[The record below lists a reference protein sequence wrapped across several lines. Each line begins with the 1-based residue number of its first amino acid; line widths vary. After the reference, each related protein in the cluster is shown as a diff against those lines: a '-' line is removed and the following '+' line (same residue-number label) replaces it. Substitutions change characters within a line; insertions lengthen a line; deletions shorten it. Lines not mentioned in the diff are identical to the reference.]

1 LVGILN
7 YPLSSAQVSKKEL
20 WDIIQSVKKSYVTD
34 ELIRANGHII
44 LRIPPYNCQYNPIEL
59 AMAWGF
65 LKSFYNKHIPF
76 CAEAKGRRVKQM
88 WQKAIDHF
96 TPEMWHNSV
105 CHCEDIIREDWRKL
119 VGNAPIEDIP
129 PIIIRLGED
138 SDSEEETGDS
148 DTDSSS
154 ENE

>member
-1 LVGILN
+1 VCGPHN
-7 YPLSSAQVSKKEL
+7 S
-20 WDIIQSVKKSYVTD
+20 
-34 ELIRANGHII
+34 HII
-44 LRIPPYNCQYNPIEL
+44 LRLPPYNCQYNAIEL
-59 AMAWGF
+59 AWGF
-65 LKSFYNKHIPF
+65 LKSFYNKHIPS

-105 CHCEDIIREDWRKL
+105 RHCEDIIREDWRKL
-119 VGNAPIEDIP
+119 MGNAPIEDIP

>member
-1 LVGILN
+1 
-7 YPLSSAQVSKKEL
+7 
-20 WDIIQSVKKSYVTD
+20 
-34 ELIRANGHII
+34 
-44 LRIPPYNCQYNPIEL
+44 
-59 AMAWGF
+59 MAWGF

-76 CAEAKGRRVKQM
+76 CAETKGGRVKQM
-88 WQKAIDHF
+88 WQKTIDHF

-119 VGNAPIEDIP
+119 MGNAPIEDIP

-154 ENE
+154 ANEKFLIVVFFYLRSYVLFYMVLSFNCVLFS